1 MTLVLRGVRWGL
13 TSPAPVGDLVVARG
27 KVLGVF
33 AAGGAPGA
41 EREVDLGG
49 LTLLP
54 GLVNAHDHL
63 EFSVFPLLGQ
73 PPYPSAYAWGEA
85 VKGGIDNP
93 RAREALSV
101 PLVDRLWLGG
111 LRNLLAGA
119 TAVAHHNAYHR
130 SLGRPDFPVRV
141 LARYDFAHS
150 PGLTPQLR
158 KAYRT
163 SDRRIPWLVHAAEGV
178 DERCRG
184 EVRLLAQ
191 ANVLRQNTVILH
203 AIGVGADDIPLIGS
217 ARAAVVWSPESNR
230 RLYGATAP
238 VADLRAAGIPVG
250 LGSDSPASGVRD
262 ALSNLAAARRE
273 GVLSDQELLSMAG
286 ADSAAVARLPVGAF
300 ELAAPADFVA
310 VRDLESLLAGDRRS
324 LALVMVAG
332 RPLWGEPRLMA
343 ALGVRTRAC
352 RMQGS
357 ERALAE
363 PVARRA
369 ASLKRA
375 HRAVRQ
381 AGFLVDLEIGD

>member
-1 MTLVLRGVRWGL
+1 LAGGHVR
-13 TSPAPVGDLVVARG
+13 
-27 KVLGVF
+27 GVF
-33 AAGGAPGA
+33 ATGDAPAA
-41 EREVDLGG
+41 EQEVDLAG

-63 EFSVFPLLGQ
+63 DFSLFPLLGQ

-85 VKGGIDNP
+85 VKAGIDDP
-93 RAREALSV
+93 RAREALAV

-111 LRNLLAGA
+111 LRNLLSGA
-119 TAVAHHNAYHR
+119 TAVAHHGSYHR

-184 EVRLLAQ
+184 EVKLLAE

-203 AIGVGADDIPLIGS
+203 AIGVGPEDIQLIRS
-217 ARAAVVWSPESNR
+217 KRAAVVWSPESNR

-286 ADSAAVARLPVGAF
+286 AESAAVARLPVGAF
-300 ELAAPADFVA
+300 EVAAPADFVA
-310 VRDLESLLAGDRRS
+310 VRDLEGLLAGDRRS
-324 LALVMVAG
+324 LALVLIGG
-332 RPLWGEPRLMA
+332 RPLWGEPDLMA
-343 ALGVRTRAC
+343 ALGVRGGLC
-352 RMQGS
+352 RLQGS
-357 ERALAE
+357 PRALAG
-363 PVARRA
+363 PLAKRM
-369 ASLKRA
+369 ASLRGA
-375 HRAVRQ
+375 HRAVRE
-381 AGFLVDLEIGD
+381 AAFLTDVEIGG